1 MRSMT
6 VGSCRAHQGST
17 LMVSVFSC
25 ICSWSVLCFH
35 ASPFSFICIAVH
47 MEEHLFVGFD
57 VQGLT
62 GMYSFAYR
70 DYVRKLVE
78 NVCIF
83 LSI

>member
-1 MRSMT
+1 
-6 VGSCRAHQGST
+6 
-17 LMVSVFSC
+17 
-25 ICSWSVLCFH
+25 
-35 ASPFSFICIAVH
+35 